1 MFVGLPGATLLGR
14 YRVIRPIAR
23 GAVATVYL
31 AFDLHGTPYA
41 LKVFPK
47 GYESRADREWKV
59 GGALQHPRINPVYQ
73 RLDLEDQAASS
84 ENGPAVLIAYAPGER
99 FNDWRSR
106 RPEMVLRVFEQLL
119 EGLAHMHQQGY
130 VHRDIKP
137 ENVVVDGTGEARLVD
152 FDLAGPAGE
161 RLPKQFLV
169 GTPAYM
175 APELFLGQTT
185 SPASD
190 VYAAGIF
197 LYWSLSNEL
206 PFFGS
211 TEEVMEAHLKH
222 AVPVPTPTA
231 DTRLQVTAPL
241 LEFIYTMLAKDP
253 AERFG
258 SGAEALEAFRGL
270 NAGGR

>member
-1 MFVGLPGATLLGR
+1 VIVGLPGATLLGR

-41 LKVFPK
+41 LKVFPR
-47 GYESRADREWKV
+47 GFETRADREWKI
-59 GGALQHPRINPVYQ
+59 GGALQHPHINPVYQ
-73 RLDLEDQAASS
+73 RLDVEEQAAGKES
-84 ENGPAVLIAYAPGER
+84 GPAVLIAYAPGER

-106 RPEMVLRVFEQLL
+106 RPDLALRVFGQLL
-119 EGLAHMHQQGY
+119 EGLAHMHQRGY

-137 ENVVVDGTGEARLVD
+137 ENLVVDGTGQARLVD
-152 FDLAGPAGE
+152 FDLAGPVGE
-161 RLPKQFLV
+161 RLPRQFLV

-175 APELFLGQTT
+175 APELFLGQIT

-190 VYAAGIF
+190 VYAAGIL
-197 LYWSLSNEL
+197 LYWSLTNEL

-222 AVPVPTPTA
+222 AVPLPTPTL
-231 DTRLQVTAPL
+231 DTRLELTPAL
-241 LEFIYTMLAKDP
+241 LGFIYTMLAKDP
-253 AERFG
+253 AERFRTG
-258 SGAEALEAFRGL
+258 QEALEAFREL
-270 NAGGR
+270 EVDSR